1 MITSDVRFPPTSLLI
16 NGEWRPASD
25 NRTIDAISPATG
37 EKIADLAAATK
48 ADVDAA
54 VQAAHAE
61 FTSGAWR
68 STSGAER
75 GRLLWRFADLV
86 EADRENLGRLEAL
99 DVGRPFGEA
108 AFAEIPVVVE
118 TLRHFAGWADKISGS
133 TYNLPPFLG
142 ADRFSYTLRQPLGVV
157 AAITPWNA
165 PTMIASWKIAPA
177 LASGNTLVVKPALE
191 ASLTTLRLGELA
203 LEAGI
208 PPGVLN
214 ILTGRGSEIG
224 TALIAHPLVSKVSF
238 TGSTEVGI
246 GIASNAGAA
255 LKKVTLELGGKSPQ
269 IVWPDA
275 NLDEVVPVAAL
286 SIFANQGQTCASGS
300 RIYVHRSVLNDF
312 VARIKVHAES
322 ITVGDPLADGTDMG
336 SLISEKQMRRV
347 LGYIASAREEGATL
361 VTGGSRI
368 GDRGYFVEPT
378 VFVGNND
385 LTIAQEE
392 IFGPVGTIV
401 PFDDDDEVLDFAN
414 GTDYGLTAVLW
425 TNDVRRIND
434 SRVIFGLGWC
444 GSMPG
449 ARLILAAV
457 ARCQEQ
463 RYRRGAGACW
473 TACEHAAQDG
483 QCTVACGRGGGTA

>member
-1 MITSDVRFPPTSLLI
+1 M
-16 NGEWRPASD
+16 
-25 NRTIDAISPATG
+25 
-37 EKIADLAAATK
+37 
-48 ADVDAA
+48 
-54 VQAAHAE
+54 
-61 FTSGAWR
+61 
-68 STSGAER
+68 
-75 GRLLWRFADLV
+75 
-86 EADRENLGRLEAL
+86 
-99 DVGRPFGEA
+99 
-108 AFAEIPVVVE
+108 
-118 TLRHFAGWADKISGS
+118 
-133 TYNLPPFLG
+133 
-142 ADRFSYTLRQPLGVV
+142 
-157 AAITPWNA
+157 
-165 PTMIASWKIAPA
+165 
-177 LASGNTLVVKPALE
+177 
-191 ASLTTLRLGELA
+191 
-203 LEAGI
+203 
-208 PPGVLN
+208 
-214 ILTGRGSEIG
+214 
-224 TALIAHPLVSKVSF
+224 
-238 TGSTEVGI
+238 
-246 GIASNAGAA
+246 
-255 LKKVTLELGGKSPQ
+255 TLELGGKSPQ